1 MGPRRVHLFFLI
13 NTGFSKIQ
21 VAFFDVWKWTEDV
34 FLNHL
39 HDLVQ
44 VRNDHTDD
52 VFLVLK
58 HLLEL
63 SNRVESLR
71 LALHV
76 LLLVFVVVGLHA
88 HLQLFN
94 ELLLGVLVD
103 DSAGIAT
110 SL

>member
-39 HDLVQ
+39 HDLIKVWN
-44 VRNDHTDD
+44 NDAHDI
-52 VFLVLK
+52 FLVLK

-63 SNRVESLR
+63 LNGVKSL
-71 LALHV
+71 
-76 LLLVFVVVGLHA
+76 
-88 HLQLFN
+88 
-94 ELLLGVLVD
+94 
-103 DSAGIAT
+103 